1 MDEVAGWA
9 PQAPCP
15 ILDTHTQECA
25 HLKGTLWKLVTGR
38 QSRKIFSRVMMGLN
52 LPGRYYFLTLT
63 TTPDDPLKKS
73 HFNALRMYLKRQRPG
88 VCWIYCMT
96 MEGNGVIHMVLRLP
110 MKSKNYDVKE
120 LRRYWHNLTGAT
132 QIRIERVGGKR
143 KNLANYLSD
152 QRKKRKMGSEMSWQD
167 MIVSWGWSKGW
178 IPKGFTKIFGR
189 MYIDWIDAPEEVKQK
204 VIRDAVNIAH
214 KEVLKNG
221 RV

>member
-1 MDEVAGWA
+1 
-9 PQAPCP
+9 
-15 ILDTHTQECA
+15 
-25 HLKGTLWKLVTGR
+25 
-38 QSRKIFSRVMMGLN
+38 
-52 LPGRYYFLTLT
+52 
-63 TTPDDPLKKS
+63 
-73 HFNALRMYLKRQRPG
+73 
-88 VCWIYCMT
+88 
-96 MEGNGVIHMVLRLP
+96 